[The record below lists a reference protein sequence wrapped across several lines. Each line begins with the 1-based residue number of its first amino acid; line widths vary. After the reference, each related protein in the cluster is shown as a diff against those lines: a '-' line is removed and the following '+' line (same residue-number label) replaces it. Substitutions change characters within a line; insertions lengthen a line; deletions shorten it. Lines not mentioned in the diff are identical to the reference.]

1 MIEDDINRSNVWR
14 IICDN
19 MKLGLISGEE
29 VIKCVISHIG
39 EEDEEYTL
47 PIVLQAV
54 SWIFKYKLSNHEI
67 SENLKK

>member
-1 MIEDDINRSNVWR
+1 
-14 IICDN
+14 
-19 MKLGLISGEE
+19 MKLGLISGED
-29 VIKCVISHIG
+29 VIQCVIAHIG

-47 PIVLQAV
+47 PIVLQAA